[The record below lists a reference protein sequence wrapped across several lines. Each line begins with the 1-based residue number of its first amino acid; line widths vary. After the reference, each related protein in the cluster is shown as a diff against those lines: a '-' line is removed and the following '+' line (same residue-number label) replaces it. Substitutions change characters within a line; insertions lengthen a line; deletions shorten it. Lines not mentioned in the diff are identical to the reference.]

1 METISSE
8 ITRLIG
14 KQTLSKNGLEK
25 VNKKV
30 LALKVVLQFFV
41 AQMHKNLMMVK
52 EQRNRRKEETNFDST
67 RGKARDLQ
75 CIKLIDR

>member
-1 METISSE
+1 LAN
-8 ITRLIG
+8 RHF
-14 KQTLSKNGLEK
+14 QKNGLEK

-67 RGKARDLQ
+67 RGKARNLQ